1 MWMLKCLHQFS
12 RAPHFPQILATCSV
26 VFFIFFKP
34 IVSICF
40 CPQDHIREIQDLNTR
55 ASSEIVIRQAL
66 TELDVWEVEARFELV
81 DHTDSRSNK
90 IKLLKDFKSIMN
102 KVGDNQC
109 LLQSIKNSPN
119 YAEFLDRATLWE
131 KKLYNVDHNLRNLN
145 QVQRKWVY
153 LEPIFGKYIIVLI
166 IL

>member
-1 MWMLKCLHQFS
+1 MAHNALPIPVPS
-12 RAPHFPQILATCSV
+12 IPDIDSSPHF
-26 VFFIFFKP
+26 
-34 IVSICF
+34 
-40 CPQDHIREIQDLNTR
+40 QDNISNIQELNSR

-66 TELDVWEVEARFELV
+66 TELDVWEVEARFDLV
-81 DHTDSRSNK
+81 DHMDSQNNK
-90 IKLLKDFKSIMN
+90 IKLIKDFKSIMS

-109 LLQSIKNSPN
+109 LLQSIKNSSN
-119 YAEFLDRATLWE
+119 YSEYNDRVSLWE

-153 LEPIFGKYIIVLI
+153 LEPIFGKHFII